1 MKVNILKDKLVL
13 GMPHLLSNFKLNLNH
28 ISKIFGDN
36 HWHYMLDKPSNE
48 YIGNHRIYQSFLRID
63 FSINDTFK
71 EDDTF
76 EVNVVGKYIDDY
88 IFKTD
93 HMFGNNVISMYTI
106 GIYVENGK
114 IQKAASHGK
123 RCESFWN
130 SHKENKNKI
139 LNPINRLKF
148 PTYFNIDFNCAQILY
163 CANYLKFIYQYC
175 DVMDINPNIKRI
187 DFFGNIEPR
196 SVLEVAKDNND
207 LIILENNKQIARVVY
222 S

>member
-1 MKVNILKDKLVL
+1 MKDKLIL

-28 ISKIFGDN
+28 ISKLFGDN
-36 HWHYMLDKPSNE
+36 HWHYMLDRPSSE
-48 YIGNHRIYQSFLRID
+48 YINGNRIYQSFLRID
-63 FSINDTFK
+63 FSVNDVFK
-71 EDDTF
+71 EDDSLD
-76 EVNVVGKYIDDY
+76 VNVTGQYIDDY

-93 HMFGNNVISMYTI
+93 HKFGNNLISMYTI

-123 RCESFWN
+123 KCDYFWN
-130 SHKENKNKI
+130 SHKENKNKK
-139 LNPINRLKF
+139 INATDKLKF

-175 DVMDINPNIKRI
+175 DVMEIDPNIQQI
-187 DFFGNIEPR
+187 DFFGNIKPK

-207 LIILENNKQIARVVY
+207 LIILESDRLIARVKY